1 MKKMLKFLMGTVGLL
16 SMLFFYSCQPTIKE
30 GDVQLMLDPD
40 SLFVGAYAKVKF
52 KFAPGF
58 GLDDVDVALTN
69 QPESGSISLSRDQE
83 FDPANPDVMLIAGY
97 APGTYSFLVFAKGT
111 TDTVATINYKV
122 TSTWVNEISGPPL
135 AFTEVVKHQT
145 AGSAWGGGPAGLQN
159 VNVIPATG
167 TRRIAIV
174 LVDTE
179 SQRYT
184 TTATDLQ
191 AIRDQWMNELI
202 NGVATGGVTQS
213 ARQYYREASY
223 NTFDIAAD
231 VFGPVQL
238 TGDWET
244 SYSLND
250 DGLWIPMAGFWQA
263 AITAADGLVNFSNY
277 QSIVLVSQTV
287 AATATDPQKFAWPYA
302 SIGSWGPYVTAEG
315 NFNLG
320 VMSMPFNWD
329 VVDGRRIRAT
339 FSHELGHNLGMGD
352 QYAPSVPMPGPPPD
366 SRNVGGWD
374 MMHAEGNLPH
384 FSIAHRMQLGWV
396 NPTWMQAFNFSSMA
410 TPVDQTVTL
419 SAIESGAPPAG
430 RRAGIEVRL
439 ADGWN
444 YYIEYRRRQTG
455 QIGDQNLPTDNRI
468 LGTDM
473 VSAPYAPPIA
483 RPSILLLTNDS
494 DGDGSVLNNGNNY
507 RETDFTDPV
516 YPTDFSIDVSGIDGT
531 KADVRIRYGVNSNP
545 DPSIR
550 PWPASA
556 DRPYQSPDIEV
567 QNARNLADPA
577 WFNVPWVGNVNTV
590 IATVKNNGNLDA
602 PNVRVNFSVKD
613 FTVSSAPETP
623 IGSAMQNIPALGTAT
638 FTASWTPPATGHYCI
653 IVRIPLYQ
661 TPGAGS
667 VVEMTEL
674 NNLAQSNYD
683 RFISGEASPASREM
697 SFLNVCNPYSD
708 STRIFITAGQTNP
721 NYRTYLEHRWLKL
734 APRESKKVKVMF
746 EFDPTAPIK
755 QDVQS
760 REKFRKVPNDVK
772 LAAHIEDPKM
782 RPIHSADMTGGA
794 QVQIVTG
801 RKTKMERFSV
811 EKNNIRGTVVTVDN
825 GDEVPGGKVILRI
838 DTDGKPENMTYQT
851 VTMNGG
857 DFAATLKEN
866 WRVVSAYYVPIEGYS
881 DCESKP
887 VQNK

>member
-1 MKKMLKFLMGTVGLL
+1 MKKMSRILLGTIGLL
-16 SMLFFYSCQPTIKE
+16 ALLFVYSCQPTIKK
-30 GDVQLMLDPD
+30 GDVLLALDSD
-40 SLFVGAYAKVKF
+40 SLFVGAYAKVKL

-58 GLDDVDVALTN
+58 GLEDVEFALSD
-69 QPESGSISLSRDQE
+69 QPKSGEVSLSQDQE
-83 FDPANPDVMLIAGY
+83 FDPSNPDVMLIAGY
-97 APGTYSFLVFAKGT
+97 APGNYRFLVFAKGT
-111 TDTVATINYKV
+111 TDTVATIDYKV
-122 TSTWVNEISGPPL
+122 TSSWVNEIAGPPL
-135 AFTEVVKHQT
+135 AFTEIVPHQT
-145 AGSAWGGGPAGLQN
+145 GGSAWGGGPGGLQN

-167 TRRIAIV
+167 TRRMAIV

-184 TTATDLQ
+184 TNATDLQ
-191 AIRDQWMNELI
+191 AIRDQWIDEVI
-202 NGVATGGVTQS
+202 DGVATGGVMQS
-213 ARQYYREASY
+213 VRQYYREASY

-231 VFGPVQL
+231 IVGPVQL
-238 TGDWET
+238 SDDWET
-244 SYSLND
+244 YYSLND

-263 AITAADGLVNFSNY
+263 AITAADDLVNFSNY
-277 QSIVLVSQTV
+277 QTIVFVSQTV
-287 AATATDPQKFAWPYA
+287 AAVAPNPQKFAWPYA

-320 VMSMPFNWD
+320 VISMPFNWD

-339 FSHELGHNLGMGD
+339 FTHELGHNLGMGD

-366 SRNVGGWD
+366 TRNVGSWD

-384 FSIAHRMQLGWV
+384 FSIAHRMLLGWV
-396 NPTWMQAFNFSSMA
+396 NPTWMEAFNFSSMA
-410 TPVDQTVTL
+410 TPVDQTITL

-430 RRAGIEVRL
+430 RRAGIEIRL

-444 YYIEYRRRQTG
+444 YYIEYRNRQAG
-455 QIGDQNLPTDNRI
+455 QIGDQNLPTNNRI

-473 VSAPYAPPIA
+473 VSSPYTPPIS
-483 RPSILLLTNDS
+483 RPGILLLTNDT
-494 DGDGSVLNNGNNY
+494 DGDGAVLGNGNNY

-516 YPTDFSIDVSGIDGT
+516 YPTDFSVDVSGIDGT
-531 KADVRIRYGVNSNP
+531 KADVRIRYGVNSKP

-590 IATVKNNGNLDA
+590 IATVKNNGNLAA

-613 FTVSSAPETP
+613 FTVTNAPETS
-623 IGSAMQNIPALGTAT
+623 IGSSVQNIPALGTTT

-674 NNLAQSNYD
+674 NNVAQSNYD
-683 RFISGEASPASREM
+683 RFISGTASPASREIT
-697 SFLNVCNPYSD
+697 FLTVHNPYAD

-734 APRESKKVKVMF
+734 APKESRKVKVMM

-772 LAAHIEDPKM
+772 LAAHIEDPTMK
-782 RPIHSADMTGGA
+782 PIHSADQTGGA

-801 RKTKMERFSV
+801 RKTKVGRFTV
-811 EKNNIRGTVVTVDN
+811 EQNSISGTIVTVDD
-825 GDEVPGGKVILRI
+825 GKAVPGGKVIIRI
-838 DTDGKPENMTYQT
+838 DRDGKPENMGYETIEMKEGY
-851 VTMNGG
+851 
-857 DFAATLKEN
+857 FAATLKEN
-866 WRVVSAYYVPIEGYS
+866 WRVISAYYVPLPGFS
-881 DCESKP
+881 DCESEP
-887 VQNK
+887 VQHK